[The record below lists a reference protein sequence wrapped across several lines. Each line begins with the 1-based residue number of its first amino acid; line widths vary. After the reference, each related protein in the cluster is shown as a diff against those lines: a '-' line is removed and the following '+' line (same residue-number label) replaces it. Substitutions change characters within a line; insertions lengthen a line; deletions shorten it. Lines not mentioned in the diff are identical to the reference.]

1 MRPAERLFLVFNA
14 HQIKKLK
21 DSAKNAGS
29 EFHALERFQ
38 MLASGVA
45 ATSRIHTALA
55 VANSPL
61 IMSLLLRH
69 PRSLADAK
77 RICQDEAKDFFQD
90 HAFEESSVLIDE
102 DTNQIRMYY
111 SSKII
116 SPQEAT
122 AYLRAR
128 IGTHPESA
136 PTSGPARTETY
147 HVGNTPG
154 GSNKK

>member
-55 VANSPL
+55 VA
-61 IMSLLLRH
+61 
-69 PRSLADAK
+69 K
-77 RICQDEAKDFFQD
+77 
-90 HAFEESSVLIDE
+90 
-102 DTNQIRMYY
+102 
-111 SSKII
+111 
-116 SPQEAT
+116 
-122 AYLRAR
+122 
-128 IGTHPESA
+128 
-136 PTSGPARTETY
+136 
-147 HVGNTPG
+147 
-154 GSNKK
+154 